1 MRKIN
6 VLAQR
11 TSMCGGGLSYKLYV
25 PLKDC
30 TEKFRKNCTHMSIL
44 NSEFDNPY
52 VDFISAIRPD
62 SHFDMEPGWDRW
74 EVWKAHEKEAKVKAL
89 ELARQVFPEL
99 TQVENWPELW
109 VNGLMPKDQES
120 SQEVWTTYE
129 Y

>member
-11 TSMCGGGLSYKLYV
+11 TKMCGGGLSYNLYV
-25 PLKDC
+25 PLKEC

-44 NSEFDNPY
+44 NSEFNNPY
-52 VDFISAIRPD
+52 VSFVQATTPD
-62 SHFDMEPGWDRW
+62 SHLDMERGIERW
-74 EVWKAHEKEAKVKAL
+74 EDWKAHEKAANAKAL

-99 TQVENWPELW
+99 MQIDKWPELW
-109 VNGLMPKDQES
+109 VDNLMPNDQES
-120 SQEVWTTYE
+120 SKEIWVTYE